1 MSKRRS
7 DSDGLYDGMKKMKNL
22 DDIKQEISEEKKNWE
37 QNRKLFMMRRL
48 EHGFCLNVFREFKR
62 RADYVEREMIQF
74 QYQAALARE
83 RTFKLLS
90 IKNHMENPVK
100 LCPDLYC
107 IIFQYFIQKDGNKWL
122 RYLDVDVLLKFMLI
136 GERTLLFVFGIF
148 RRTKSLYFDKD
159 DVGFDRAVCM
169 KYSDLTKIFIK
180 FVSPFITH
188 VNFTDRDSGLEY
200 QNIVFKQLSE
210 DSRQKTLTIANL
222 IQVNNVAETA
232 LEKLVAKG
240 TLIEFMD
247 LKKEL
252 LPHLPALEFHS
263 LVMNSFDDWHKLV
276 AKGTLIE
283 FMDLKKELLPHLPAL
298 EFHSLVMNSFDDWHD
313 VLAAVSCSFRKFVVT
328 RRTGCK
334 FKRFPKTN
342 RSNRNRNM
350 FHNVEELSLELEFD
364 DDFKRVFKNLQKY
377 FPNVKKVTI
386 NTANSIVDEATD
398 ALDAVKFYDNFDE
411 SIVSTWKKIKEEIEN
426 APQPEIIFN
435 FEYFVFS
442 RTKRDEM
449 IQWFNGEEIDEE
461 TFRWTST
468 KNETK
473 MIDFIIYG
481 EPDY

>member
-263 LVMNSFDDWHKLV
+263 LVMNSFDDWH
-276 AKGTLIE
+276 
-283 FMDLKKELLPHLPAL
+283 
-298 EFHSLVMNSFDDWHD
+298 D